1 MAIKKLKIKNQKQIY
16 KIYLFN
22 SEQVISIL
30 KLPIGQRILDNSG
43 NSINFAESF
52 ENIIKSANN
61 FIIFKKISKSK
72 PNFRDRET
80 KEVLST
86 IAAKTTFKNPNL
98 LFIETMSYAK
108 SMELINY
115 LNNNGKLFGCDWYQ
129 SNGRSSKEEHH
140 LQHSIRNLQNDKSQA
155 NYKRPNFEL
164 PVPITPVMENK
175 GSVRLSEEQLDSEMD
190 ETFAGPIDDPD
201 NSFNTAIKESSI
213 GKAYGFLRLRKR
225 RTSFCISHTAHPN
238 SRPMTTKRRPA
249 KKGKKKYCTLCCFQ
263 GNIESN
269 DKIISIMHQNVRG
282 LVENNIVTD
291 EPTQVKT
298 KILTYYKDIIYKAK
312 RRYHPTLQMLP
323 QDWRELYTPPQISY
337 PSLRALMAPI
347 TITEIQMAIKNS
359 PNNKAPGPSG
369 ITFEL
374 LRLLPLAVIN
384 IMCAAFNSIM
394 TFGTIPKC
402 LLEMHLIILAKDKK
416 WTGDISR
423 TRPIALLECIKK
435 LISLIITQR
444 LNSYISA
451 NNLLQGANAG
461 FTPGHSC
468 TDILIPLQ
476 TVMDHANEHKNPLY
490 ILTIDIK
497 KAYDTVKP
505 SSMTLALK
513 RLGIP
518 DGFTNAIIRLEM
530 TRDIVIKT
538 HYGPTESFQPEQS
551 IAQGSPASCILF
563 KAHCDPLYIMT
574 KRLNLGYKLG
584 RSTVSTIGFF

>member
-1 MAIKKLKIKNQKQIY
+1 MTTGKCLRILMEDPTKKRDLMRAVGSVINFASCYAYRDEYARQYLVFEEPQTELGELQAKKIQNSLSFNDSVTSSIMKSVEYTVQNPLYVDCSNTSIRSEQDLSMVLRRELEISLKENFKKSAMAIKKLKIKNQKQIY

-140 LQHSIRNLQNDKSQA
+140 LQHLIRNLQNDKSQA

-201 NSFNTAIKESSI
+201 NPFNTAIKESSI

-282 LVENNIVTD
+282 L
-291 EPTQVKT
+291 
-298 KILTYYKDIIYKAK
+298 
-312 RRYHPTLQMLP
+312 
-323 QDWRELYTPPQISY
+323 
-337 PSLRALMAPI
+337 
-347 TITEIQMAIKNS
+347 
-359 PNNKAPGPSG
+359 
-369 ITFEL
+369 
-374 LRLLPLAVIN
+374 
-384 IMCAAFNSIM
+384 
-394 TFGTIPKC
+394 
-402 LLEMHLIILAKDKK
+402 
-416 WTGDISR
+416 
-423 TRPIALLECIKK
+423 
-435 LISLIITQR
+435 
-444 LNSYISA
+444 
-451 NNLLQGANAG
+451 
-461 FTPGHSC
+461 
-468 TDILIPLQ
+468 
-476 TVMDHANEHKNPLY
+476 
-490 ILTIDIK
+490 
-497 KAYDTVKP
+497 
-505 SSMTLALK
+505 
-513 RLGIP
+513 
-518 DGFTNAIIRLEM
+518 
-530 TRDIVIKT
+530 
-538 HYGPTESFQPEQS
+538 
-551 IAQGSPASCILF
+551 
-563 KAHCDPLYIMT
+563 
-574 KRLNLGYKLG
+574 
-584 RSTVSTIGFF
+584 